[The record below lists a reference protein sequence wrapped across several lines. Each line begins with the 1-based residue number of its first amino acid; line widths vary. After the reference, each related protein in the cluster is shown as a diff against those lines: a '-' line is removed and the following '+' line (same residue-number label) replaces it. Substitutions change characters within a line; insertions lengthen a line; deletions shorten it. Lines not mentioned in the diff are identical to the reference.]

1 MEHFALSLSFYHTLC
16 NEQICVSA
24 AASAAGNPGSA
35 VTEEPTE
42 NARSNL
48 PGWFLPCSCDDD
60 DDVLRGKKKK
70 KKELKYL
77 GMRDGSLEVFIMEPR
92 CNLVPCAVV
101 AGRTRWCSSMPRD
114 TSLSPSATWSMLMST
129 SGKWAPMN
137 SNCTVNNFPHEWFV
151 IIAMREQAIKL

>member
-1 MEHFALSLSFYHTLC
+1 MSRSVCQLL
-16 NEQICVSA
+16 QVQQGIK
-24 AASAAGNPGSA
+24 A
-35 VTEEPTE
+35 VQWQKNRLKMPVQTCQDDFCP
-42 NARSNL
+42 AHVMMVMM
-48 PGWFLPCSCDDD
+48 CS
-60 DDVLRGKKKK
+60 GKKK
-70 KKELKYL
+70 KKELKCL